1 MTAAMAK
8 LSATT
13 PATVTVH
20 PSQFPDAIQRQLI
33 ESLRSGEVPPKF
45 LYDSVRQTQ
54 KWLEVH
60 QAHSPSRTDFDVD
73 QIYDAAI
80 EEALGQAQSEAVAW
94 VGLGCGGGRKDT
106 RGLAKLKP
114 LIPVLHY
121 VPCDVSQAMTL
132 VARETA
138 AAVVPLGQV
147 HPLVCDLAK
156 ATDLGQVLDDL
167 LPTLDKRV
175 FTFFGMI
182 PNFEPAII
190 LPRLAGLLREDDQLL
205 FGANLAPGGDYRTGV
220 EAVLPQYDNAE
231 TRDWLLSFLLGIGV
245 PETAGVLV
253 FEIEEVDGLLRIVA
267 EFKFAQPQTV
277 PVSGE
282 AVAFCAGQSLRL
294 FYSYR
299 HTEETLTKRLAEHG
313 LRIVFSA
320 IAACGE
326 EGVFRVELAG

>member
-45 LYDSVRQTQ
+45 LYDNVRQTK

-60 QAHSPSRTDFDVD
+60 QAYSPSRTDLDVD

-80 EEALGQAQSEAVAW
+80 DEALGQAQSEAVAW

-282 AVAFCAGQSLRL
+282 AVAFFAGQSLRL

>member
-1 MTAAMAK
+1 MAK

-33 ESLRSGEVPPKF
+33 ESLRSGRVPPKF

-60 QAHSPSRTDFDVD
+60 QAHSPSRTDLDVE
-73 QIYDAAI
+73 QIYDAAFD
-80 EEALGQAQSEAVAW
+80 EALGQAQSEAVAW

-114 LIPVLHY
+114 LIPVLQY

-147 HPLVCDLAK
+147 HPLVCDLVK

-167 LPTLDKRV
+167 LPTLAKRV

-182 PNFEPAII
+182 PNLEPAII
-190 LPRLAGLLREDDQLL
+190 LPRLAGLFREDDQLL
-205 FGANLAPGGDYRTGV
+205 FSANLAPGGDYRTGV

-231 TRDWLLSFLLGIGV
+231 THDWLLSFLLGIGV
-245 PETAGVLV
+245 PETAGELV
-253 FEIEEVDGLLRIVA
+253 FGTEEVDGLLRIVA
-267 EFKFAQPQTV
+267 DFKFAQPQSVTV
-277 PVSGE
+277 AGE
-282 AVAFCAGQSLRL
+282 AVAFHAGQPLRL

-299 HTEETLTKRLAEHG
+299 HTEETLAKRLAEHG
-313 LRIVFSA
+313 LQIVFSA
-320 IAACGE
+320 IAASGE
-326 EGVFRVELAG
+326 EGVFRVESAG